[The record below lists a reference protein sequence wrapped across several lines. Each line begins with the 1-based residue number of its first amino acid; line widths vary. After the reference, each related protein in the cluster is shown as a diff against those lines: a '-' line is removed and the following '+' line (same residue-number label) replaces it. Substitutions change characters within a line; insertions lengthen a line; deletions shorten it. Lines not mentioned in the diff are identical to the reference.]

1 MLPPRSC
8 NQRWRTSSLGNRG
21 DEHDI
26 AGTTLRRP
34 EPVAVL
40 EAQALLADCGAR
52 GTGHS
57 HQGHSTADASGAR
70 RPVVYAK
77 SMRSHGLPGFPDP
90 NGRDAF
96 DRSKFDDRTPAL
108 QSAGKACQSSRQ
120 AVGAVPV
127 G

>member
-1 MLPPRSC
+1 MLPPPSC
-8 NQRWRTSSLGNRG
+8 DQPWRTTLLGNRG
-21 DEHDI
+21 EEDDI
-26 AGTTLRRP
+26 AGTTLRRR

-40 EAQALLADCGAR
+40 EAFALLSNCAG

-57 HQGHSTADASGAR
+57 HQGSSTPRASGAR

-77 SMRSHGLPGFPDP
+77 SMRSHGLPSFPDP

-96 DRSKFDDRTPAL
+96 DRSKFDESTPAF
-108 QSAGKACQSSRQ
+108 QSAGKACQSSRE
-120 AVGAVPV
+120 AVGPVPV

>member
-1 MLPPRSC
+1 
-8 NQRWRTSSLGNRG
+8 
-21 DEHDI
+21 
-26 AGTTLRRP
+26 
-34 EPVAVL
+34 VL
-40 EAQALLADCGAR
+40 EAFALLSGCGAR

-57 HQGHSTADASGAR
+57 HQGSSTPRASGAR

-96 DRSKFDDRTPAL
+96 DRSRFDDSLPAF

-120 AVGAVPV
+120 AVGPVPV